1 MDYNPRMSMARSSQ
15 QSSQQRQ
22 KKEEPEDAFMTLP
35 DREIAGCITDIGIS
49 FTIQDLQKPNPQQIQ
64 KVFEFL
70 NEILTS
76 TTRETVAPA
85 MKAAADDLC
94 GDEAERVFTADT
106 RELMGFFVMLRK
118 ALMEVSAIVPLA
130 MSKTLYADRHDCSAV
145 SPTSPSPI
153 SIDPPTRVLS
163 EYSHTSSTSS
173 AFGNRKRR

>member
-49 FTIQDLQKPNPQQIQ
+49 FTVQDLQKPNSQQIQ

-76 TTRETVAPA
+76 TTREIVAPA

-118 ALMEVSAIVPLA
+118 ALME
-130 MSKTLYADRHDCSAV
+130 
-145 SPTSPSPI
+145 
-153 SIDPPTRVLS
+153 
-163 EYSHTSSTSS
+163 
-173 AFGNRKRR
+173 